1 MTFGPIAWIAWSLA
15 ALGVALVARN
25 PFSQA
30 LLLLVLANTWLSSP
44 RRIPFPLRTAA
55 ALGLLPAALSLAG
68 SRFGAHPLF
77 TLPTSIP
84 LVGGRWT
91 LEAALFGATAGAA
104 LSLTVMVLALVQ
116 ARVSSA
122 EVLALLPCPLY
133 RVGSTLA
140 LALAFVPQT
149 LSTVRGIVEVR
160 RPAGAPSGWRAAPS
174 LLMPVLLTALER
186 SLQYAESLDSRGF
199 ASRRR
204 TRYRPLRWRAG
215 DAIAILAAA
224 LAVAGLALAAPPAY
238 DPYDGLLPALPGLA
252 SLASLIALAFPGL
265 LEIWT
270 PHRAPD
276 HA

>member
-1 MTFGPIAWIAWSLA
+1 VTFGPMAWIAWSLA
-15 ALGVALVARN
+15 ALAVALVARN
-25 PFSQA
+25 PFIQA
-30 LLLLVLANTWLSSP
+30 LLLLVLANAWLSSP
-44 RRIPFPLRTAA
+44 RRTAFPLRTVA
-55 ALGLLPAALSLAG
+55 ALALLPVALSLAG

-122 EVLALLPCPLY
+122 EVLALLPHPFY

-160 RPAGAPSGWRAAPS
+160 RPSGAPSGWRAAPM

-204 TRYRPLRWRAG
+204 TRYRPLRWQAG
-215 DAIAILAAA
+215 DAVAILAAA
-224 LAVAGLALAAPPAY
+224 LAVAALALSDPPAY
-238 DPYDGLLPALPGLA
+238 DPYQRLLPAFPAIA
-252 SLASLIALAFPGL
+252 SLASLLALALPSL
-265 LEIWT
+265 LETWT
-270 PHRAPD
+270 PRHAPD

>member
-1 MTFGPIAWIAWSLA
+1 MTFGPIAWIAWSFA
-15 ALGVALVARN
+15 ALAVALVARN

-30 LLLLVLANTWLSSP
+30 LLLLVLANTWLSS
-44 RRIPFPLRTAA
+44 RQRTAFPLRTAA
-55 ALGLLPAALSLAG
+55 ALGLLPVALSLAG

-77 TLPTSIP
+77 RLPAWIP

-104 LSLTVMVLALVQ
+104 LSLTVIVLALVQ
-116 ARVSSA
+116 ARVTSA
-122 EVLALLPCPLY
+122 EVLALLPRPLY

-140 LALAFVPQT
+140 LALAFIPQT

-160 RPAGAPSGWRAAPS
+160 RPSGAPSGWRAAPS

-199 ASRRR
+199 ASGRR
-204 TRYRPLRWRAG
+204 TRYRPVRWQAG
-215 DAIAILAAA
+215 DAVAIVAAV
-224 LAVAGLALAAPPAY
+224 LGVAGLALAAPPAY
-238 DPYDGLLPALPGLA
+238 DPYDRLLPALPGIA
-252 SLASLIALAFPGL
+252 SLASLLALALPGL
-265 LEIWT
+265 LETWS
-270 PHRAPD
+270 PHRATD